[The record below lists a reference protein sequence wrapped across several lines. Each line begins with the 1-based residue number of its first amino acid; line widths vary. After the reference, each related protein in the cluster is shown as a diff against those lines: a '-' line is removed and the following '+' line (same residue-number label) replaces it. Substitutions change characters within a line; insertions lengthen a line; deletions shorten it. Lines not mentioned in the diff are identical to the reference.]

1 MPTLEKLYSD
11 CYGVVKIRKGR
22 IVQVFYDTIADTEE
36 TAWKVHLRHTKDFES
51 EYKAIKM
58 RLLINIE

>member
-1 MPTLEKLYSD
+1 MPALEKLYSD
-11 CYGVVKIRKGR
+11 CYGVVKIRKGK
-22 IVQVFYDTIADTEE
+22 IAQVYYDTIAHDEE
-36 TAWKVHLRHTKDFES
+36 TAWAAHLRHTKYFES